1 MTHQASSSY
10 TWEPSLD
17 RGRYIGGLFLDARI
31 SGPSDCRTVGISK
44 VKLSQSG
51 PRLVQAPGVDA
62 TKDFNILQHTST
74 CGLPGHEIVRLMDG
88 RGNLTYATVV
98 HMYSAF

>member
-17 RGRYIGGLFLDARI
+17 PGRYIGGLFPDARI
-31 SGPSDCRTVGISK
+31 SGPSDCRNLQSQTISK
-44 VKLSQSG
+44 WSTIG
-51 PRLVQAPGVDA
+51 PGPWSRRHEG
-62 TKDFNILQHTST
+62 LQHTST

-88 RGNLTYATVV
+88 RGNLQQFLT
-98 HMYSAF
+98 SL